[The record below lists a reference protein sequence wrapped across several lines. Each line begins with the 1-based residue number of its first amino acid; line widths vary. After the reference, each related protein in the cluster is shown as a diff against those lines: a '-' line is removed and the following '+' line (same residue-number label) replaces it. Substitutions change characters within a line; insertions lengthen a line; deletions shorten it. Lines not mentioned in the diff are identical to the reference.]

1 MRKVFLLFMV
11 LVSVCCLSQN
21 KQILYNF
28 TAVPQSLMTNPG
40 ADVSYKFYF
49 GVPLLSGISVNA
61 GSTSF
66 SAYDLFAD
74 NGVNYNTKLRDVV
87 YRSSR
92 NDKLAFNEQIE
103 LFSGGFKLG
112 DWLENKGYVSFGM
125 YQEFDFMMFMPKD
138 IAILALEGNRD
149 YLGKSFNLGDLSLR
163 TEMLSVLHVGFHKNV
178 TEKLIL
184 GGRAKIYSSA
194 FNASSTKNS
203 GYVYTIPA
211 TNTVYEQV
219 IYSDLQ
225 LNTSG
230 ISEYIAE
237 GYEGDAAGDIR
248 EKALFGGDL
257 GLGFDLGLTY
267 YPKKNIQF
275 TASILD
281 VGFIKHSKDVETF
294 TYKGYYKYE
303 GINPNFNSTNDPE
316 NVYQQFNDAISLDT
330 IYNAYKTW
338 RPIKI
343 NSSYQYSFNDSRG
356 GTDCNCS
363 VSESE
368 YRNSV
373 GAQLFVMSTP
383 RAPMMALTGY
393 YRRNILDKLQ
403 MKSTYT
409 VDSYSYKNI
418 GLGMSSTLG
427 AFNVYLMVDN
437 LLEYKDLAKANSLS
451 FQFGF
456 NFIFKDSDSPD

>member
-1 MRKVFLLFMV
+1 MRKVYLFFIV
-11 LVSVCCLSQN
+11 FISIGCLSQN

-74 NGVNYNTKLRDVV
+74 NGVDFNTKLRDVV

-92 NDKLAFNEQIE
+92 NDKMAINEQIE

-112 DWLENKGYVSFGM
+112 DWMENKGYISFGM
-125 YQEFDFMMFMPKD
+125 YQEFDFMMYMPTD
-138 IAILALEGNRD
+138 IGLLALDGNRD

-163 TEMLSVLHVGFHKNV
+163 AEMLSVLHVGFHKNV
-178 TEKLIL
+178 TDELVL
-184 GGRAKIYSSA
+184 GGRAKIYSSS
-194 FNASSTKNS
+194 FNATTTRNS
-203 GYVYTIPA
+203 GYIYTGPSQ
-211 TNTVYEQV
+211 TTVYEQA
-219 IYSDLQ
+219 IYSDLE

-237 GYEGDAAGDIR
+237 GYEGDAASDIR
-248 EKALFGGDL
+248 KKALFGGDL

-267 YPKKNIQF
+267 YPKKNTQL

-303 GINPNFNSTNDPE
+303 GINPSFNNANAPE
-316 NVYQQFNDAISLDT
+316 NAYEQFKNAIPLDT
-330 IYNAYKTW
+330 IYNGYTTW
-338 RPIKI
+338 RPIKL
-343 NSSYQYSFNDSRG
+343 NSSYQYSFDDSRG
-356 GTDCNCS
+356 GGDCNCS
-363 VSESE
+363 ESESG
-368 YRNSV
+368 YKNAV

-383 RAPMMALTGY
+383 RSPIMALTGY
-393 YRRNILDKLQ
+393 YRRNFLDKLQ
-403 MKSTYT
+403 VKATYT

-418 GLGMSSTLG
+418 GLGLSSTLG
-427 AFNVYLMVDN
+427 KFNVYLMADN
-437 LLEYKDLAKANSLS
+437 LLEYRDLAKANSLS

-456 NFIFKDSDSPD
+456 NFIFKDNDSGY

>member
-87 YRSSR
+87 HRSSR

-178 TEKLIL
+178 TENLIL

-219 IYSDLQ
+219 IYSNLQ

-248 EKALFGGDL
+248 KKALFGGDL

-373 GAQLFVMSTP
+373 GAQLFIMSTP

-403 MKSTYT
+403 MKATYT

-418 GLGMSSTLG
+418 GLGMSSKLG
-427 AFNVYLMVDN
+427 AFNVYLMADN

>member
-11 LVSVCCLSQN
+11 LVSVGCLSQN

-87 YRSSR
+87 HRSSR

-112 DWLENKGYVSFGM
+112 DWLENKGYISFGM

-163 TEMLSVLHVGFHKNV
+163 TEMLSVLHVGFHKNI

-237 GYEGDAAGDIR
+237 GYEGDAVGDIR
-248 EKALFGGDL
+248 KKTLFGGDL

-281 VGFIKHSKDVETF
+281 VGFIKHSKDVETL
-294 TYKGYYKYE
+294 TYRGYYKYE
-303 GINPNFNSTNDPE
+303 GINPNFTGANTSGST
-316 NVYQQFNDAISLDT
+316 YQQFVDAIPRDT
-330 IYNAYKTW
+330 IYSAYKTW

-356 GTDCNCS
+356 GADCNCT

-368 YRNSV
+368 YRNAV
-373 GAQLFVMSTP
+373 GGQLFVMSTP

-403 MKSTYT
+403 MKATYT
-409 VDSYSYKNI
+409 VDSYSFKNI
-418 GLGMSSTLG
+418 GLGMSSRLG
-427 AFNVYLMVDN
+427 AFNVYLMADN
-437 LLEYKDLAKANSLS
+437 LLEYKDLAKAHSLS

-456 NFIFKDSDSPD
+456 NFIFKETNSPY

>member
-11 LVSVCCLSQN
+11 LVSVGCLSQN

-87 YRSSR
+87 HRSSR

-248 EKALFGGDL
+248 KKALFGGDL

-294 TYKGYYKYE
+294 IYKGYYKYE
-303 GINPNFNSTNDPE
+303 GINPNFNSTNDPD
-316 NVYQQFNDAISLDT
+316 NAYQQFVDAVPLDT

-338 RPIKI
+338 RPLKF
-343 NSSYQYSFNDSRG
+343 NGSYQYSFNDSRG
-356 GTDCNCS
+356 GQDCNCS

-383 RAPMMALTGY
+383 RVPMMALTGY

-403 MKSTYT
+403 MKVTYT

-427 AFNVYLMVDN
+427 AFNVYLMADN
-437 LLEYKDLAKANSLS
+437 LLEYRDLAKANSLS